1 MLLLL
6 GCTNDSRTTQPI
18 RPEKNTPVSGHSQ
31 KKKKNWDWKVGIFF
45 FTNPCDIWIFNL
57 TSFSYL
63 VVAITK
69 DWLFLEIVSVT
80 M

>member
-1 MLLLL
+1 MIPDNSAHKARKKDLCFRSL
-6 GCTNDSRTTQPI
+6 SK
-18 RPEKNTPVSGHSQ
+18 KN
-31 KKKKNWDWKVGIFF
+31 KNWDRKVGIFF

-69 DWLFLEIVSVT
+69 DWLFLELVSVT
-80 M
+80 I